1 MNKQC
6 FIYINIVSST
16 AWIGDAWGNG
26 EATRER
32 EIGATVH
39 NQRLLERMIQKVDS
53 KLELAQRQ

>member
-6 FIYINIVSST
+6 FIYINIVFT

-32 EIGATVH
+32 ENKETV
-39 NQRLLERMIQKVDS
+39 QTQTFLEKMIQKVGS
-53 KLELAQRQ
+53 KLGLAQRQ